1 MNRTIICT
9 AIVLSFAIIACNNKN
24 RFNSEKQHV
33 DLSVKKTTNSMNSF
47 VSIFE
52 IPATEISR
60 AVGFYQEILA
70 INIDQMDV

>member
-1 MNRTIICT
+1 MKRKIFCA
-9 AIVLSFAIIACNNKN
+9 AILLSFSVIACDNQKKS
-24 RFNSEKQHV
+24 NSEQLPV